1 MNGRRAFNIFIV
13 PVFLLFATVASL
25 ALLITFTRRAVEHVF
40 ELTERAIVFIAA
52 FSILIATVYFFSP
65 MYKFG
70 ITIIWINLALIA
82 IAAIRTVR
90 PAILAVIL
98 QFLLILYIIDP
109 FPANHW
115 FGMSHGAT
123 GENEFADHDDLPSSL
138 FETAYY
144 WWRDRGVRCTRHFD
158 YFTYDF
164 NARDTLRHH
173 NPAVRTFGYCSREW
187 ISVLMIFAGFLIIT
201 ELLLLLLVIYSL
213 VKLLGFKPEEVVQLE
228 VRAEPAY

>member
-13 PVFLLFATVASL
+13 PIFLLFATVASL

-52 FSILIATVYFFSP
+52 FSVLISTVYFFSP

-70 ITIIWINLALIA
+70 IVIIWINLALIA
-82 IAAIRTVR
+82 IAAIRTIK

-98 QFLLILYIIDP
+98 QVLLILYIIDP

-115 FGMSHGAT
+115 FGLSHGAT
-123 GENEFADHDDLPSSL
+123 GENEFANPHDLPSSL

-144 WWRDRGVRCTRHFD
+144 WWRDRGVRCVRHYD
-158 YFTYDF
+158 YFNYDF
-164 NARDTLRHH
+164 NTRDTLRFH
-173 NPAVRTFGYCSREW
+173 NPLIRTYGYCSREW
-187 ISVLMIFAGFLIIT
+187 ISTLMIFAGFLVIT
-201 ELLLLLLVIYSL
+201 ELILLLLVIFSL
-213 VKLLGFKPEEVVQLE
+213 VKLLGFKPDEVVQLE
-228 VRAEPAY
+228 VRAEPVY